1 METAWSKCE
10 FAPLET
16 INLQFCTP
24 PPSLELP
31 DKYNW
36 CRRGLGPGLGVQG
49 QAELGLGDQGFQG
62 SESIILAHSSEGF
75 LTTHHSHCSKPL
87 VSATAPFRNKY
98 INHHPVTAPTKIL
111 FRGR

>member
-75 LTTHHSHCSKPL
+75 LTTHRLHCSTSL
-87 VSATAPFRNKY
+87 ISAAALQPPPYKKCTNHRPF
-98 INHHPVTAPTKIL
+98 IAPTKNIN
-111 FRGR
+111 